1 MCSALRPSL
10 FMGGDVAL
18 NSLLITSLSLK
29 LPLKNPTAL
38 KNLEMAKLRV
48 SFSYIDLIISLL
60 IRNQE
65 ESQLRRLMSKS

>member
-29 LPLKNPTAL
+29 LPLKNSTAL
-38 KNLEMAKLRV
+38 KNLEMAKSRV
-48 SFSYIDLIISLL
+48 SFS
-60 IRNQE
+60 
-65 ESQLRRLMSKS
+65 